1 MLTVELD
8 YPLPPEAVAQTPV
21 EPRHTARLF
30 DTRTL
35 THRTFLELADL
46 LEGGDL
52 LVVNRT
58 RVRAAR
64 LLGRKVG
71 TGGRV
76 EALLARRLSP
86 ERWEALVRPARRL
99 RTGTLLEFGPL
110 RAELVSDPHEGVA
123 ELVLSGCGEVEELVE
138 EAGEVPL
145 PPYINRPLSDPE
157 RYQTVFAS
165 RLGSSAAPTAGLHF
179 TSRLL
184 EALSQRGVE
193 RTEVDLEVGWATFRP
208 IGVEHLEDHPMGVER
223 FRLSTEAAEA
233 VERCRERGGRVVA
246 VGTTVVRTLETCAS
260 SDGLVTAQEGQTD
273 LYLTPG
279 CRFRVVDLL
288 VTNFHA
294 PRSSLLALV
303 WGFMGEKW
311 KEAYRTALAQGYRFL
326 SFGDAMLAERDPGM
340 GRR

>member
-46 LEGGDL
+46 LEQGDL

-110 RAELVSDPHEGVA
+110 RAELVSGPHEGVA
-123 ELVLSGCGEVEELVE
+123 ELVLYGCGDVEELVE

-145 PPYINRPLSDPE
+145 PPYINRPLSDPD

-165 RLGSSAAPTAGLHF
+165 QLGSSAAPTAGLHF

-184 EALSQRGVE
+184 EALAKG
-193 RTEVDLEVGWATFRP
+193 GWNGPR
-208 IGVEHLEDHPMGVER
+208 
-223 FRLSTEAAEA
+223 STWRWAGPPFARSVSNTSRIIPWE
-233 VERCRERGGRVVA
+233 
-246 VGTTVVRTLETCAS
+246 S
-260 SDGLVTAQEGQTD
+260 SDSGCPPRRRRRWNAAGSGEG
-273 LYLTPG
+273 G
-279 CRFRVVDLL
+279 
-288 VTNFHA
+288 
-294 PRSSLLALV
+294 
-303 WGFMGEKW
+303 W
-311 KEAYRTALAQGYRFL
+311 
-326 SFGDAMLAERDPGM
+326 
-340 GRR
+340 